1 MSAYDKIDYNQEEV
15 KKMTGKKNNTD
26 TFALFRDFNGKSLSP
41 QAFKTFT
48 N

>member
-1 MSAYDKIDYNQEEV
+1 MSSYDRVYNDHEEI
-15 KKMTGKKNNTD
+15 KKLVGKKNNTD